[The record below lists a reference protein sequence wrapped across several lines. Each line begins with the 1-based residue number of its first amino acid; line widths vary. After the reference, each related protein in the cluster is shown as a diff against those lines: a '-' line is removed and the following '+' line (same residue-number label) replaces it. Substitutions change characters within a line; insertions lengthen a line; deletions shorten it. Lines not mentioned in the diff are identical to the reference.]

1 MQVNNVFRFDTT
13 IVLAHILIHVW
24 STATEITLQK
34 VGVINVDARGEKRG
48 VLNLESYRAVSCGEE

>member
-13 IVLAHILIHVW
+13 IVLVHILIHVW
-24 STATEITLQK
+24 STATRITLQK